1 MITLLYWVIWAL
13 GLTHR
18 KPACPSPP
26 FLSSLQDSPRNPQT
40 AGCCSTAT
48 RWVVAQP
55 VASTRITAGR
65 PRTVLIRALLR
76 RRPSACPSPSCT
88 GRHAA
93 PCRPRDLWDVGL
105 RHGALLHGALLHFDE
120 VGSLEARVGRDVITA
135 PGLRGRRATP
145 ETVPAALLRQEG
157 WRWRG

>member
-1 MITLLYWVIWAL
+1 MITLLYWMIWAL

-65 PRTVLIRALLR
+65 PRTVLIRLLL
-76 RRPSACPSPSCT
+76 
-88 GRHAA
+88 A
-93 PCRPRDLWDVGL
+93 PDGMLPL
-105 RHGALLHGALLHFDE
+105 
-120 VGSLEARVGRDVITA
+120 VGREIYGTLVLGTELYFILTK
-135 PGLRGRRATP
+135 
-145 ETVPAALLRQEG
+145 
-157 WRWRG
+157 